1 MKHTEYPY
9 QENSHHDKSP
19 DEIEE
24 EIEYTRAELSDTLHA
39 LERKLSP
46 GQLVDQ
52 TLGYFRGAGEGSS
65 EFAANLGRS
74 IKDNPAPIALLGISL
89 GWLMMGGSERSDRRH
104 SRTYRE
110 PYRGPIVTPSTATAT
125 TTTTQREP
133 IVTSSGGTAGSGESR
148 SGYKEKARHTAHEA
162 RERAGQWTHGAREK
176 MGEAAEA
183 AHYQA
188 EHLGDMA
195 HYQAER
201 ARRGFAY
208 MLQEHPLVLGSIGV
222 AVGAV
227 LGAGLPPTRR
237 EDELMGGKR
246 DEFLEHTEAMGRE
259 QLYKAEH
266 VAKAAQEAAREE
278 AQRQGLTPEAGK
290 EQLHQ
295 DQQKVERVAGA
306 AQEAA
311 KEEAR
316 RQDFGS
322 SPGSRP

>member
-1 MKHTEYPY
+1 MKHTEYPH
-9 QENSHHDKSP
+9 QKNSRYDNKSP

-24 EIEYTRAELSDTLHA
+24 EIGYTRAEMSDTLHA

-46 GQLVDQ
+46 GQWIDQ
-52 TLGYFRGAGEGSS
+52 TLGYFRGAGEESG

-74 IKDNPAPIALLGISL
+74 IKGNPAPIALLGISL
-89 GWLMMGGSERSDRRH
+89 GWLMMGGSERSERRH

-110 PYRGPIVTPSTATAT
+110 PYRGPIATSSTAT
-125 TTTTQREP
+125 TTTTQRGP
-133 IVTSSGGTAGSGESR
+133 IVTPSGKTAGSGEVR
-148 SGYKEKARHTAHEA
+148 SGYKEKARHTAHET
-162 RERAGQWTHGAREK
+162 RERAEHLAHGAREK
-176 MGEAAEA
+176 MGEVAEA
-183 AHYQA
+183 AHHQA

-195 HYQAER
+195 HYQAEQ

-208 MLQEHPLVLGSIGV
+208 MLQEHPLVLGSIGI

-237 EDELMGGKR
+237 EDEFMGGKR

-278 AQRQGLTPEAGK
+278 AQRQGLTPEVGK

-295 DQQKVERVAGA
+295 AQQKVERVAGV

-311 KEEAR
+311 KEEAK

-322 SPGSRP
+322 LPSGSRS